1 MRPPHS
7 AAAASSRRQAHVGDR
22 ECTVVRGWQGSAG
35 RLWRRPTARA
45 GAPTAALASPA
56 LSACP
61 ALPAA
66 VDQAAVA
73 PACAQRGARRAAGGP
88 AAQLAPADAQHGVRE
103 RGRVRCLPRPAAGHG
118 RDDGAGGGR
127 DVQRA
132 QRAVRE
138 QLAAAGAAP
147 RPARARAPAPAPA
160 AKPSVPFVAH
170 FSSVGRSFSRVGL
183 LSFFLLLQPAR
194 LRVPGAPGARAH
206 AAPLCPRAARRRG
219 GPHACACGWAA
230 GDAPGAAAAACLC
243 SSARRPPSLER
254 AALQAAGRPCL
265 TARPSWQAAAVA
277 RPVAARAAGDTRAA
291 CATAAALSHLP

>member
-1 MRPPHS
+1 VRYAVIGLYVGCATVAGFGWWFLSFSVRCMLGTPAAQGCWAGSDQLGATGMRLPHS
-7 AAAASSRRQAHVGDR
+7 AAAASRRRQAHVGDR

-35 RLWRRPTARA
+35 RLWRRPGARA

-66 VDQAAVA
+66 VAQAAVA

-103 RGRVRCLPRPAAGHG
+103 RGRVRRVPRPAAGHG

-147 RPARARAPAPAPA
+147 RPARARP
-160 AKPSVPFVAH
+160 
-170 FSSVGRSFSRVGL
+170 R
-183 LSFFLLLQPAR
+183 
-194 LRVPGAPGARAH
+194 ARA
-206 AAPLCPRAARRRG
+206 RRK
-219 GPHACACGWAA
+219 
-230 GDAPGAAAAACLC
+230 
-243 SSARRPPSLER
+243 
-254 AALQAAGRPCL
+254 
-265 TARPSWQAAAVA
+265 T
-277 RPVAARAAGDTRAA
+277 
-291 CATAAALSHLP
+291 